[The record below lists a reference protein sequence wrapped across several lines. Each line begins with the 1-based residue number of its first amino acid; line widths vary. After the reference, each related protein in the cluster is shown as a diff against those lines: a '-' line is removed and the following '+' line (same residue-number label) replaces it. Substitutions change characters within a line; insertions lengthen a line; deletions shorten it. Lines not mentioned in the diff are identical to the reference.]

1 MFAKLVETLPNISR
15 LSVLLNCKTGV
26 TKASDAV
33 VYVIAINATSRAK
46 MPSFVEAKPYF
57 TDSQWLII
65 VPTRIEELAC
75 LFQV

>member
-1 MFAKLVETLPNISR
+1 MFAKLVETLPNINR
-15 LSVLLNCKTGV
+15 LSVLLDCKTGV

-46 MPSFVEAKPYF
+46 MPNFVDAPYL

-65 VPTRIEELAC
+65 VPRRIEELAC
-75 LFQV
+75 LF